1 MHRTRGAS
9 LGYSISKRQEKQ
21 ETTRGVSSPW
31 ETTKKPP
38 PWKGCSTKED
48 QQLSSPPAARRK
60 QPSGMEHTPPP
71 PRRTWGAPPAD
82 MVPPGPRWHAGGTQA
97 LGMKRGG
104 SCPLPP
110 PSSAGLE
117 LPQLPPNGCGS
128 LREQSSVSAAHGTE
142 RRAAGS
148 GWAGARTLLLL
159 RALRGE
165 RKEPAAGSGLSS
177 EPLFTVQPPAARGAA
192 GICRRRE
199 APCCC
204 LQGGGGCS
212 CTAPQN
218 AAMPGQTRS
227 AQSLAPTLCAPAARH
242 ARLRAEQPSLHL
254 TGRCWF

>member
-177 EPLFTVQPPAARGAA
+177 EPLFTVQLRVQL
-192 GICRRRE
+192 RVLRE
-199 APCCC
+199 P
-204 LQGGGGCS
+204 
-212 CTAPQN
+212 
-218 AAMPGQTRS
+218 RS
-227 AQSLAPTLCAPAARH
+227 ALPSFSRAPPRSLWLCRCCFLASRS
-242 ARLRAEQPSLHL
+242 LRKRVCLCF
-254 TGRCWF
+254 RWK